1 MPSHTAPA
9 DEVSNQG
16 ERSHEFEREL
26 LDRYGPL
33 IGGADL
39 VHVAGFPNAAA
50 LRQALHRNKI
60 GFPVFHVPGRRG
72 RFAWAADVARW
83 LSDLSRRQE
92 VSPAEPVGRCDM
104 P

>member
-1 MPSHTAPA
+1 MACHTTPA
-9 DEVSNQG
+9 DEVPNQD
-16 ERSHEFEREL
+16 ERSREFERDL

-39 VHVAGFPNAAA
+39 VNIACFPNAAD
-50 LRQALHRNKI
+50 LRQALHRNTI
-60 GFPVFHVPGRRG
+60 GFPIFHVPGRRG

-83 LSDLSRRQE
+83 LSELHRCQE
-92 VSPAEPVGRCDM
+92 VSAADAVGRSDM